1 MPHGGPEQCGK
12 GRTSKVKQPIGDFQ
26 SLHALAFDLAV
37 VGMALAAPDSTLLQ
51 ANASFCDLLGYTRE
65 ELLALPAG
73 AIVHPDDRQDEAA
86 RHARVLAGVGTSE
99 RALVS
104 LLHRNGEAVRVEA
117 TRSLVP
123 QERGRPARLLL
134 QVRETGA
141 AHAAQSALREA
152 QARLESASQRVREQ
166 AQLLEHSREA
176 IVVHDLDHTIRHW
189 NAGAQSVFGFRA
201 EEAIGQ
207 TFATLMG
214 PAAAL
219 PVAAFRQLLD
229 HGEWMGQVECADSQG
244 HILVVER
251 HCMLLRDA
259 RGQAASVL
267 AIHTDITERRRAEKE
282 IVLLNNLLEQRI
294 RKRTAELEES
304 NEDLRDFAYSLA
316 HDLRAPLASIDGFS
330 AQLEVRLAP
339 VLDRDTRHYL
349 TRVRA
354 GVKLMSDLTDALLA
368 LADLSNTPLLH
379 QGVDMSAVARA
390 IAERLRE
397 QDPDRHSEFV
407 IEETPPA
414 QGDVRLLA
422 NMMENLLGNAWKF
435 TSKMER
441 AQIVFGGQ
449 AWPNGSYLY
458 HVKDNGAGFDPAY
471 AYKLFGPFQRLHTAD
486 EFEGTGIGLAMVR
499 KIVSRHGGRV
509 WAESM
514 PGEGAS
520 FYFSLN
526 ESGGSPAARGNT
538 APSPLS

>member
-1 MPHGGPEQCGK
+1 
-12 GRTSKVKQPIGDFQ
+12 VKQSIGDFQ
-26 SLHALAFDLAV
+26 GLHAHAFEVAV
-37 VGMALAAPDSTLLQ
+37 VGMALVAPDSALLQ
-51 ANASFCDLLGYTRE
+51 ANARFCDLLGYTAQ

-73 AIVHPDDRQDEAA
+73 AIVHPDDRQEVVT
-86 RHARVLAGVGTSE
+86 RHARVLGGVGASE
-99 RALVS
+99 RALLS
-104 LLHRNGEAVRVEA
+104 LLHRNGEAVRVDA
-117 TRSLVP
+117 TCTLLP
-123 QERGRPARLLL
+123 PENGKPARILL
-134 QVRETGA
+134 QIQESGGV
-141 AHAAQSALREA
+141 HAAQTALREA
-152 QARLESASQRVREQ
+152 QARLETASQRVREQ

-189 NAGAQSVFGFRA
+189 NAGAQSMFGFRA
-201 EEAIGQ
+201 EEAVGR
-207 TFATLMG
+207 TFAGLMG
-214 PAAAL
+214 PSAAL
-219 PVAAFRQLLD
+219 PAPALPQLLER
-229 HGEWMGQVECADSQG
+229 GEWMGQVECSDAQG
-244 HILVVER
+244 RIMVVER

-259 RGQAASVL
+259 RGKAVSVL
-267 AIHTDITERRRAEKE
+267 AIHTDVTERRRAEKE

-330 AQLEVRLAP
+330 AQLEARMAP
-339 VLDRDTRHYL
+339 VLDAETRHYL
-349 TRVRA
+349 ARVRA

-368 LADLSNTPLLH
+368 LADLSNAPLLH
-379 QGVDMSAVARA
+379 QNVDMSAVARGV
-390 IAERLRE
+390 AERLRE
-397 QDPDRHSEFV
+397 QDPGRQAEFV

-422 NMMENLLGNAWKF
+422 SMMENLLGNAWKF
-435 TSKMER
+435 TSKIDR

-514 PGEGAS
+514 PGEGAR

-526 ESGGSPAARGNT
+526 EIGGSPAARGNT
-538 APSPLS
+538 TPAPLG